1 MKFDRIINFE
11 LYILFEITSFKELT
25 EIKMADTQ
33 GAEKQA
39 SSKQQQQIQL
49 PEQTGFSA
57 WLSNIFT
64 PGVGFGVINFTRVC
78 LIAMMVFL
86 IYMVFASYNIHW
98 LIMSIL
104 GICLTLS
111 FEFFV
116 SELKKN
122 PEIMNPENKK
132 DDETNESTNESANKE
147 KAE

>member
-1 MKFDRIINFE
+1 MTD
-11 LYILFEITSFKELT
+11 
-25 EIKMADTQ
+25 
-33 GAEKQA
+33 KQA
-39 SSKQQQQIQL
+39 

-64 PGVGFGVINFTRVC
+64 PGIGFGVINFTRVC
-78 LIAMMVFL
+78 LVAMMVFL

-98 LIMSIL
+98 LVMSIL

-122 PEIMNPENKK
+122 PEIMNPENKENK
-132 DDETNESTNESANKE
+132 ENNDETNETAEKE
-147 KAE
+147 KKD